1 MESSEST
8 LKFLWENQ
16 FAAVAGDA
24 PAFERSPVMGD
35 HVDARYVLHEWL
47 LAGWG
52 MPIGEMFD
60 LERLAE
66 TCRRLGRW
74 KFFLCSVPLKVCRKS

>member
-1 MESSEST
+1 M
-8 LKFLWENQ
+8 LKFLWDNQ

-24 PAFERSPVMGD
+24 PGFERCPVIGD
-35 HVDARYVLHEWL
+35 HVDRRYVLHEWL

-52 MPIGEMFD
+52 MPIGEIFD
-60 LERLAE
+60 LEALAE

-74 KFFLCSVPLKVCRKS
+74 EFFFVSVPLKVSWEEF